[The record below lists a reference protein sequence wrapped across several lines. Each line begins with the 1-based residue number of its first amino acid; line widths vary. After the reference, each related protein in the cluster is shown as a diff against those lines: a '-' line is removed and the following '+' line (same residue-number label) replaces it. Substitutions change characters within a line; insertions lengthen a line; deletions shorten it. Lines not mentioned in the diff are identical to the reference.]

1 MMSYRMCVSP
11 SPVMGGGPF
20 LSQSLVLGGLPSKAN
35 AELTNES
42 ILVTTLLAAT
52 FLVSALQ
59 VVDTFFISPQT
70 YKISVNAKGD
80 ILLGRE
86 ASNRLLLTKLGVED
100 DIIWEKRVDQVS

>member
-52 FLVSALQ
+52 FLVSAL
-59 VVDTFFISPQT
+59 
-70 YKISVNAKGD
+70 
-80 ILLGRE
+80 
-86 ASNRLLLTKLGVED
+86 
-100 DIIWEKRVDQVS
+100 